1 MDLTLFLSQV
11 LGIYILVA
19 SLSALLYPKQVE
31 RAMKD
36 FSKSYL
42 FPYFDG
48 SLALIFGLLIV
59 LSHNVWVGLTASVIT
74 LIGWLAVLEGFV
86 MFLLPHESVVKIA
99 ERLCNRQ
106 TMTAWSVVGLL
117 VGGYLA
123 YVGFFA

>member
-19 SLSALLYPKQVE
+19 SLSALLYPKRLE

-48 SLALIFGLLIV
+48 ALALIFGLLIV
-59 LSHNVWVGLTASVIT
+59 LTHNLWEGLAASLIT
-74 LIGWLAVLEGFV
+74 LIGWLAVLEGFA
-86 MFLLPHESVVKIA
+86 MFLLPHESVIKIG

-123 YVGFFA
+123 YAGFFA